1 MRDRDSSAE
10 NLRRRLL
17 TVPLMF
23 TLGLL
28 AVALLPL
35 TLALGGLAALVE
47 RRRGA
52 TLRCV
57 LFFTSYLVGEML
69 FLSIAFLHWIA
80 ANPFSDRR
88 HERLSRSAEWL
99 ADHWGNWL
107 HHSGRLLFGFDV
119 AVEGLE
125 AFAPGGP
132 VIVLMRHASM
142 GDTVLAPVYV
152 GRHGALHLRYV
163 AKREL
168 RNDPLFDVIG
178 GRLGSVFVRRGSSQG
193 AAEVEAVCAALESL
207 GPRDAVVLYPEGT
220 RFSVEKRARI
230 LRQLAAGDR
239 LPDDLVARAREMRH
253 VLPPRLGGPVALLE
267 RNPGADVV
275 FCTHVGYEGSARFS
289 DLLSGRA
296 IGRHI
301 QVSFRR
307 VPFAEIPTGREA
319 VTRWLFDEWA
329 KLDRWIDERLPADRD
344 GAEGDV
350 VVYAP
355 RHGRTG

>member
-1 MRDRDSSAE
+1 MRDRDSFSE
-10 NLRRRLL
+10 NLRRRAL
-17 TVPLMF
+17 TVPLVV
-23 TLGLL
+23 TLALV
-28 AVALLPL
+28 ATALLPL
-35 TLALGGLAALVE
+35 TLTLGALAALVE
-47 RRRGA
+47 KRRGA
-52 TLRCV
+52 ALRCV
-57 LFFTSYLVGEML
+57 LFFTGYLVGELL

-80 ANPFSDRR
+80 ANPFSARR
-88 HERLSRSAEWL
+88 HERLSRWSEWL
-99 ADHWGNWL
+99 ANRWGGWL
-107 HHSGRLLFGFDV
+107 HSSGKLFFGFDV

-125 AFAPGGP
+125 ALEQGGP

-142 GDTVLAPVYV
+142 GDTVLAPVFV

-207 GPRDAVVLYPEGT
+207 GQRDAVVLYPEGT
-220 RFSVEKRARI
+220 RFSAEKRAKL
-230 LRQLAAGDR
+230 LRQLATDDR
-239 LPDDLVARAREMRH
+239 FPAELLARAREMRH

-275 FCTHVGYEGSARFS
+275 FCTHVGYEGSARFA

-307 VPFAEIPTGREA
+307 VPFASIPTGREE

-329 KLDRWIDERLPADRD
+329 ALDRWIDERMPPGENA
-344 GAEGDV
+344 AEEDV
-350 VVYAP
+350 VMYAP